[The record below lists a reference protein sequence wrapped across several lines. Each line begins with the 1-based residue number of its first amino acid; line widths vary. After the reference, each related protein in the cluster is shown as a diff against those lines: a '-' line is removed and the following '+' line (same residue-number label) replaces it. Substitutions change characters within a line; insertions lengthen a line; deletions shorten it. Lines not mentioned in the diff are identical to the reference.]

1 MRLGKRKKL
10 YKNRNMDY
18 IGEKELNNKLD
29 DFKNHLKHA
38 NRMILSAK
46 FGDGKS
52 FFLQK
57 IRDDKER
64 FAEYEFITIYP
75 VNYVVAQNDDIFEYI
90 KRDILIQLMKLN
102 LIEKIDLEK
111 LLTSVFSFDNFK
123 EVLFF
128 LISSIPQYG
137 PIIKKLLDKAISISE
152 KYNDEKNTYEKYFD
166 SFKIQRGGL
175 YEDDAYTRMIKEAI
189 NLLKVGYNNEK
200 GELTQKKPV
209 LIIEDLDRL
218 DPAHLFRILNVIS
231 AHIDDVNKPDKIG
244 NKFGFSNIVIVMDYD
259 TTKHIFEHFYGRNA
273 SYDGYMSKFVTE
285 EPFRYCLTDLALT
298 KLKEK
303 IVEEVKVDKKLL
315 DKFEIF
321 NQRLSNCSMRDIA
334 RISDLNIN
342 DKILQ
347 TELGWEKE
355 NMFSTDL
362 PIFKLL
368 IYMTE
373 LGLSCGDMNTDLS
386 LQEEYDEVEYLKLIY
401 PLYFLFTKDA
411 KNEFIS
417 LGRGVRVFLDKTGG
431 VTTNIKIEISGN
443 YSTNAP
449 QLSKAIDKKN
459 YAKYVYYFGSHLD
472 LASLNRNEG
481 HTIDYIPKF
490 RLQ

>member
-38 NRMILSAK
+38 DRMILSAK

-111 LLTSVFSFDNFK
+111 LLTSVFSFDSFK

-166 SFKIQRGGL
+166 SFTVQRGGL
-175 YEDDAYTRMIKEAI
+175 YEDDAYTQMIKEAI
-189 NLLKVGYNNEK
+189 NLLKVGYINEK
-200 GELTQKKPV
+200 GEMTQKKPV

-231 AHIDDVNKPDKIG
+231 AHIDDVIKPDKIG

-259 TTKHIFEHFYGRNA
+259 TTKHIFEHFYGKNA
-273 SYDGYMSKFVTE
+273 SYEGYMSKFLAE
-285 EPFRYCLTDLALT
+285 EPFKYSIIELAIAKLKT
-298 KLKEK
+298 KLSEEIGIDILFINSLSILNLK
-303 IVEEVKVDKKLL
+303 IAS
-315 DKFEIF
+315 F
-321 NQRLSNCSMRDIA
+321 SMRDIV
-334 RISDLNIN
+334 RIYDFDVHHRIKQNQYEVSDKLC
-342 DKILQ
+342 L
-347 TELGWEKE
+347 
-355 NMFSTDL
+355 STSL
-362 PIFKLL
+362 PIFKLIL
-368 IYMTE
+368 YMIE
-373 LGLSCGDMNTDLS
+373 FGMSIGDIQEDLS
-386 LQEEYDEVEYLKLIY
+386 YHVGYNVKEYLKLVF
-401 PLYFLFTKDA
+401 PLYAMEK
-411 KNEFIS
+411 K
-417 LGRGVRVFLDKTGG
+417 
-431 VTTNIKIEISGN
+431 
-443 YSTNAP
+443 
-449 QLSKAIDKKN
+449 KKN
-459 YAKYVYYFGSHLD
+459 KVFNLETD
-472 LASLNRNEG
+472 LIQARLEFSQNLATSVSVGYPEFQTGNSPSFSKEMRLSIINDIFCMNRHIDIASLNVNVG
-481 HTIDYIPKF
+481 FTIPNYKSLI
-490 RLQ
+490 

>member
-38 NRMILSAK
+38 DRMILSAK

-57 IRDDKER
+57 IREDKER

-90 KRDILIQLMKLN
+90 KRDILIQLVKLK

-111 LLTSVFSFDNFK
+111 LLSSVFSYDSFK

-152 KYNDEKNTYEKYFD
+152 KYNDEKNTYKKYFD
-166 SFKIQRGGL
+166 SFKVQRGGL
-175 YEDDAYTRMIKEAI
+175 YEDDAYTQMIKEAI
-189 NLLKVGYNNEK
+189 SLLKVGYINEK
-200 GELTQKKPV
+200 GEMTQKKPV

-231 AHIDDVNKPDKIG
+231 AHIDDAMQPDKVG
-244 NKFGFSNIVIVMDYD
+244 NKFGFNNIVIVMDYD
-259 TTKHIFEHFYGRNA
+259 TTRHIFEHFYGKNA
-273 SYDGYMSKFVTE
+273 SYEGYMSKFIAE
-285 EPFRYCLTDLALT
+285 EPFRYSITYLALP

-303 IVEEVKVDKKLL
+303 IIKEVGINKDLFDAFK
-315 DKFEIF
+315 IF
-321 NQRLSNCSMRDIA
+321 NIKMSSLSIRDIVRLYDFNVST
-334 RISDLNIN
+334 RIHKPVLACPHKVLLS
-342 DKILQ
+342 
-347 TELGWEKE
+347 
-355 NMFSTDL
+355 MYL
-362 PIFKLL
+362 PIFKLI

-373 LGLSCGDMNTDLS
+373 LGMSYADIDEELS
-386 LQEEYDEVEYLKLIY
+386 LRTGYNSLEYLKLIY
-401 PLYFLFTKDA
+401 PLCCISKTPPQKIYDYGSRRIQVEFRKEDNIVMEILIGDCCKIVNNVPSINILSGHHAYCCDILSEYLDIA
-411 KNEFIS
+411 GYNPSKNYS
-417 LGRGVRVFLDKTGG
+417 
-431 VTTNIKIEISGN
+431 ISG
-443 YSTNAP
+443 YLP
-449 QLSKAIDKKN
+449 Q
-459 YAKYVYYFGSHLD
+459 Y
-472 LASLNRNEG
+472 
-481 HTIDYIPKF
+481 
-490 RLQ
+490 

>member
-1 MRLGKRKKL
+1 ME
-10 YKNRNMDY
+10 Y
-18 IGEKELNNKLD
+18 IGENELNEKLD
-29 DFKNHLKHA
+29 DFKNHLEHA
-38 NRMILSAK
+38 DRMILSAK

-57 IRDDKER
+57 IRENREKFGD
-64 FAEYEFITIYP
+64 YEFITIYP
-75 VNYVVAQNDDIFEYI
+75 VNYVVAANEDIFEYI
-90 KRDILIQLMKLN
+90 KRDILIQLTKLGLLN
-102 LIEKIDLEK
+102 KIDLTK
-111 LLTSVFSFDNFK
+111 LITSIFSFESFK
-123 EVLFF
+123 EVLAF
-128 LISSIPQYG
+128 LVSCVPGGAFYN
-137 PIIKKLLDKAISISE
+137 KLLDKAFDISK
-152 KYNDEKNTYEKYFD
+152 KYSDEKNTYEKYFGV
-166 SFKIQRGGL
+166 FKTQKGGL
-175 YEDDAYTRMIKEAI
+175 YEDDAYTQMIKEALD
-189 NLLKVGYNNEK
+189 LLKNGYINEK
-200 GELTQKKPV
+200 GTMIQKKPV

-231 AHIDDVNKPDKIG
+231 AHIDDCSTPYKVG

-347 TELGWEKE
+347 TELGLEKE

-449 QLSKAIDKKN
+449 QLSKAIDKKTMQN
-459 YAKYVYYFGSHLD
+459 M
-472 LASLNRNEG
+472 
-481 HTIDYIPKF
+481 YII
-490 RLQ
+490 LGLILI